1 MSDFDNILGVDKI
14 VKLREKAKTERMIE
28 GKGCSLC
35 DYSGYTINEDGLS
48 SMCSCQK
55 TKFFIELFRLADVP
69 AYLFNKTVD
78 DWNFRTGKNGKDL
91 GSQQDISQKT
101 YALISFYD
109 KHLINICTNQA
120 PKIKHSGGIKQQLHS
135 ILFEGGTGS
144 GKTFIAAVLVQSAIK
159 KGLTAKYYKLS
170 DIIDILTKS
179 EKYDQADRINEEFKN
194 LDLVAIDCIQQYD
207 YYAKYTLQLD
217 RISSARLNSGK
228 PTLLFSDGNASSVS
242 NGSSWNSLLQ
252 SCITVRLPNV
262 R

>member
-14 VKLREKAKTERMIE
+14 VKLREKAKTERMID

-55 TKFFIELFRLADVP
+55 TKFFHQLFRMAEVP
-69 AYLFNKTVD
+69 QYLFDKTVD
-78 DWNFRTGKNGKDL
+78 DWNFRTGRNGKDL

-120 PKIKHSGGIKQQLHS
+120 PKIKHSGGIKQRLHS
-135 ILFEGGTGS
+135 ILFEGGSGS
-144 GKTFIAAVLVQSAIK
+144 GKSFIAAVLVQSAIK

-170 DIIDILTKS
+170 NIIDTLTKS
-179 EKYDQADRINEEFKN
+179 DRYDKADLIYEEFKN
-194 LDLVAIDCIQQYD
+194 LDFVAIDCIQPYD
-207 YYAKYTLQLD
+207 SHAKFTLQLD
-217 RISSARLNSGK
+217 KISSARIDSGK